1 MLRPRLSNPAL
12 SAAAGN
18 RPRWL
23 TNGVVNLAVLCALI
37 VLVGMLS
44 PRFGRTG
51 AGITFFVGLGVFALA
66 ASFFIGA
73 TRRLAQRFTLLS
85 DAQAAA
91 DAVLVTLR
99 WIGLPLLGL
108 CFFLAW
114 TFVYIGLWWTHS
126 HSAFSGLGAA
136 PRFAD
141 FFYYAVSTAF
151 ISPPGDI
158 VARSRGVRSATMIEM
173 LTGFGLLATYLSSF
187 VDWRPGSVRGE
198 EASAVEQER

>member
-1 MLRPRLSNPAL
+1 LSE
-12 SAAAGN
+12 AAGN

-44 PRFGRTG
+44 PRLSRTD
-51 AGITFFVGLGVFALA
+51 AGVTFFVGLGVFALA
-66 ASFFIGA
+66 ASSFIGV
-73 TRRLAQRFTLLS
+73 TRRLAERFERLS
-85 DAQAAA
+85 DAHASA
-91 DAVLVTLR
+91 DAVRITVR
-99 WIGLPLLGL
+99 RIGLPLLGL
-108 CFFLAW
+108 GFFLAW
-114 TFVYIGLWWTHS
+114 TIVYIGLWWTHP

-187 VDWRPGSVRGE
+187 VDWRPGPPPAE
-198 EASAVEQER
+198 EAPQR